1 MDMAMRVCGRRLT
14 VLLRVAAFLAAFA
27 TVAQTTPVRSEG
39 WPQRP
44 VRIVVPFA
52 AGGSSDVAARVIAQQ
67 LGNAF
72 AQQFV
77 VENRA
82 GASGVVAAETV
93 ARSPADGYTLL
104 LATSAQISIM
114 PAVTRTPYDPVKD
127 FAPVSV
133 VGTSPFVLVVHPS
146 VPAQTVAEFVDY
158 VRTQPTHLGYAS
170 SGVGSTGH
178 LAAELFFKRAGLT
191 MTPVMYKGGAAQLN
205 DVIAG
210 HVKIT
215 VLNLV
220 AVLPFAA
227 SDALRPLAVTSE
239 KRSTQIPNVPTFIET
254 GYAGFKVSTLLGLM
268 APAGTPQEI
277 VDRIAAETT
286 RAVKDPAVA
295 KLLIGSGVDPIGS
308 SPSEFAA
315 MIAAD
320 IPLWADAVKVAG
332 AQEKHDK

>member
-133 VGTSPFVLVVHPS
+133 VGASPFDLVVHPS
-146 VPAQTVAEFVDY
+146 IPAQTVAEFV
-158 VRTQPTHLGYAS
+158 
-170 SGVGSTGH
+170 
-178 LAAELFFKRAGLT
+178 
-191 MTPVMYKGGAAQLN
+191 N

-239 KRSTQIPNVPTFIET
+239 KRSAQIPNVPTFIET